1 MENIILSLLMIKNM
15 TIYEMRSFIQRNL
28 SFICS
33 DSIGSIQSAIKKLLE
48 KECISVCEYEQKGV
62 LKKEYRILQAGLEQ
76 FREWIEVPMNLQKM
90 KNMEE
95 GKFFFMG
102 IAPKEKRIA
111 SLKEYLE
118 SLRKERDKLL
128 EIEQH
133 IEEIKNDVI
142 ERNVRRIREEGNL
155 EKYLLEVSGANAL
168 DDVVK
173 NIFDYQVYHLQY
185 GIKRLE
191 DDILFYETIMQKE
204 SRKNV

>member
-1 MENIILSLLMIKNM
+1 
-15 TIYEMRSFIQRNL
+15 
-28 SFICS
+28 
-33 DSIGSIQSAIKKLLE
+33 
-48 KECISVCEYEQKGV
+48 
-62 LKKEYRILQAGLEQ
+62 
-76 FREWIEVPMNLQKM
+76 
-90 KNMEE
+90 
-95 GKFFFMG
+95 MG

-185 GIKRLE
+185 GINRLE

-204 SRKNV
+204 SHKNV